1 MGSMRNWLKG
11 EAPAQTHEISGSGK
25 KGQHDGR
32 VVVVHCKAGKGRS
45 GTVTC
50 SYLISEEGWRA
61 EEALKR
67 FTERRMRPGFGA
79 GVSIPSQLRW
89 VSYVDR
95 WTQHGKVYVERPVEI
110 LEVHVWG
117 LRDGVKVA
125 VQGFKEKGRKIH
137 NFHTFNKS
145 EREIVREG
153 IQRNTGVVDTVTE
166 AVKNEKE
173 TNSNLA
179 GVSTANNAPL
189 EPSAIEKAMKEAQR
203 GPRSVDSLAANSGD
217 IIFRPSQPLVLETND
232 INIDFERRNKAGA
245 GFSMVTSV
253 AHVWFNV
260 FFEGRGPEQEG
271 EPDESGV
278 FEIEWDAMD
287 GLKGSSR
294 KGTRAFDRLAVLWK
308 SVPDTM
314 QQTTSHVVREP
325 AEGEGVGGLQPAD
338 WKGEVATPSL
348 GRNLGLR
355 PSDPGSA
362 PLSRASSPGPGEDV
376 KIDAAE
382 DDSDTEGTRRHV
394 DESDIRAAQQ
404 GTQAR
409 VHRPEGPLPTS
420 STLPGETH
428 RSAYDPAV

>member
-1 MGSMRNWLKG
+1 MRNWLRG
-11 EAPAQTHEISGSGK
+11 EGPARIDELGGSGK

-95 WTQHGKVYVERPVEI
+95 WTKHGKVYVERPVEI

-125 VQGFKEKGRKIH
+125 VQGFKEEGRKIH

-153 IQRNTGVVDTVTE
+153 VQSGSGVVNTVSE
-166 AVKNEKE
+166 SLKNEKDG
-173 TNSNLA
+173 NSHLA

-203 GPRSVDSLAANSGD
+203 EPRSINSLAANGGD
-217 IIFRPSQPLVLETND
+217 IIFRPSQPLILDTND

-271 EPDESGV
+271 EPTDSGV

-294 KGTRAFDRLAVLWK
+294 KGTRAFDRLAVLWR
-308 SVPDTM
+308 SVPDNV
-314 QQTTSHVVREP
+314 QQTTSHVIREP
-325 AEGEGVGGLQPAD
+325 GEGEGVGGLQPAN
-338 WKGEVATPSL
+338 WKGDAATPSL

-362 PLSRASSPGPGEDV
+362 PLSRANSPGPGEDV
-376 KIDAAE
+376 RIDPAE

-394 DESDIRAAQQ
+394 DESDVKAVQEGVEPRI
-404 GTQAR
+404 T
-409 VHRPEGPLPTS
+409 RPKGPLPTS

-428 RSAYDPAV
+428 RSIDDPAV